1 MTEARQLDKNV
12 FLSIKHITPPSPPPQ
27 PPTPTVTISTT
38 PPPADST
45 APLLDPLSPT
55 SSTASTTRASTPSS
69 STSSTTPAPLSPASA
84 TQPTTATTAASNKPA
99 KRRLNDSATTD
110 DGKEAASEEAAKG
123 AGRVVK
129 RARGQPRGTKGLR
142 YFSIL
147 VCNKLSECNTA
158 SYNHI
163 ADMLIEESRRD
174 KRDEGRKT
182 TKKTT
187 PPPAATD
194 TAMDILAT
202 AGDEEGEG
210 YNAVEGEEKNV
221 RRRIYDA
228 LNVLMAIDMIVKD
241 KKIIRWNGPPLH
253 TLKLSHSTSSP
264 HHTSTSPPPDRLS
277 DLRAR
282 RSALVARLADKR
294 SLLTEQVL
302 EYVGMRSL
310 LERNAEVESGAMDG
324 DDVRLY
330 FPFVLVNTARS
341 TAIDCEMSEGRDAV
355 SMRYSDVFSLH
366 DQSVVVRMVGRGR
379 ERLWEN
385 IPKELQ
391 ELVVGLDDER
401 RQGEERERERREREK
416 KEMEEERQRLVEG
429 TRRQVEEMRAN
440 EEEEDEDQPG
450 SGHLLS
456 SHMLLA
462 DEPDTLPRLLHSAPF
477 ASPLNLQRLNTSHFP
492 FPVLPSPPQSSF
504 LSSAVSAAYL
514 HTPFKQSPL
523 TKHLSTAS
531 SASLSPSS
539 PFLCASSYPALGL
552 PFSPPFMQ
560 SSPGR
565 SLSSSS
571 PLLHSAAASSPFVP
585 SLSSRASM
593 LAGGGRLGVLPAS
606 SSRLFAGGGEV
617 GSGGGAG
624 SGGVRRANSLLLGGG
639 VLSGDEAM
647 SNPQIV
653 VS

>member
-1 MTEARQLDKNV
+1 MSEARQLDKNV
-12 FLSIKHITPPSPPPQ
+12 FLSIKQMTPPPPSPSPSSPSI
-27 PPTPTVTISTT
+27 TISAAT
-38 PPPADST
+38 PPPVDTST
-45 APLLDPLSPT
+45 PLADPLSPS

-69 STSSTTPAPLSPASA
+69 TSSTPAPLSPASA
-84 TQPTTATTAASNKPA
+84 STSATNKST
-99 KRRLNDSATTD
+99 KRRLTDISTTD
-110 DGKEAASEEAAKG
+110 DDKLDPATLQSDTAKANGKPT
-123 AGRVVK
+123 K

-163 ADMLIEESRRD
+163 ADLLIEESRRD
-174 KRDEGRKT
+174 KRDEGRKPAKRPT
-182 TKKTT
+182 AAAAA
-187 PPPAATD
+187 AAT
-194 TAMDILAT
+194 AT
-202 AGDEEGEG
+202 DAAVEAAAAGDEEGDG
-210 YNAVEGEEKNV
+210 LGTVEGEEKNV

-241 KKIIRWNGPPLH
+241 RKMIRWNGPPAH
-253 TLKLSHSTSSP
+253 TLQLSNSSNSP
-264 HHTSTSPPPDRLS
+264 ASSTSPPPDRLS
-277 DLRAR
+277 ELRAK
-282 RSALVARLADKR
+282 RSTLLSRLADKR

-310 LERNAEVESGAMDG
+310 LERNAEVESGSIDG

-391 ELVVGLDDER
+391 GLVVGLDEER
-401 RQGEERERERREREK
+401 RQGEEREAERRERER
-416 KEMEEERQRLVEG
+416 KEMEEERQQLAER
-429 TRRQVEEMRAN
+429 TRRRAEEMRATE
-440 EEEEDEDQPG
+440 EEEEDEQPG
-450 SGHLLS
+450 AHLLGSHMLADERLLS
-456 SHMLLA
+456 SV
-462 DEPDTLPRLLHSAPF
+462 PF
-477 ASPLNLQRLNTSHFP
+477 PSPLNMQLLNTSHSP
-492 FPVLPSPPQSSF
+492 YPVLPSPPQSSF
-504 LSSAVSAAYL
+504 LSSAVTASYL
-514 HTPFKQSPL
+514 HTPFKPSPL
-523 TKHLSTAS
+523 TKHLSALS

-552 PFSPPFMQ
+552 PFSPPFLQ
-560 SSPGR
+560 ASPGR

-571 PLLHSAAASSPFVP
+571 PLLHSAASSSPFAP
-585 SLSSRASM
+585 SLSSRPSLLASHAR
-593 LAGGGRLGVLPAS
+593 LAAAPAS
-606 SSRLFAGGGEV
+606 SSRLFAGIGESSAV
-617 GSGGGAG
+617 GAS
-624 SGGVRRANSLLLGGG
+624 VRRANSLLLGNG
-639 VLSGDEAM
+639 VLSGEETM
-647 SNPQIV
+647 SSPQII

>member
-12 FLSIKHITPPSPPPQ
+12 FFSIRQMTPPPHSTSPS
-27 PPTPTVTISTT
+27 TTSVTSSTT
-38 PPPADST
+38 PPPVDIS
-45 APLLDPLSPT
+45 APLIDPLSPS

-69 STSSTTPAPLSPASA
+69 TSSLAAPTSPASA
-84 TQPTTATTAASNKPA
+84 TTLADTNKPA
-99 KRRLNDSATTD
+99 KRRLNDIGSTD
-110 DGKEAASEEAAKG
+110 DEKQPDSTQQSDTARAANGKPAK
-123 AGRVVK
+123 RP
-129 RARGQPRGTKGLR
+129 RGQPRGTKGLR

-187 PPPAATD
+187 ATTD
-194 TAMDILAT
+194 GVAEAVMG
-202 AGDEEGEG
+202 GDEDGEG
-210 YNAVEGEEKNV
+210 GGGVEDEEKNV

-241 KKIIRWNGPPLH
+241 KKTIRWNGPPLH
-253 TLKLSHSTSSP
+253 TLKPSNSSSSP
-264 HHTSTSPPPDRLS
+264 SSTSPPPDRLS
-277 DLRAR
+277 DLRTK
-282 RSALVARLADKR
+282 RSALLSRLADKR

-310 LERNAEVESGAMDG
+310 LERNNAEVESGSMDG

-330 FPFVLVNTARS
+330 FPFVLVNTSRS

-391 ELVVGLDDER
+391 GLVVGLDEER
-401 RQGEERERERREREK
+401 RHGEERERERRERES
-416 KEMEEERQRLVEG
+416 KEMETERHRLVGG
-429 TRRQVEEMRAN
+429 TRRRVEEMRSN
-440 EEEEDEDQPG
+440 EDEDDEQPG
-450 SGHLLS
+450 GHLLGS
-456 SHMLLA
+456 LLA
-462 DEPDTLPRLLHSAPF
+462 DEAEVLPRLLTSVPF
-477 ASPLNLQRLNTSHFP
+477 ASPLNLQRLNTSHSP
-492 FPVLPSPPQSSF
+492 YPVLPSPPQTSF
-504 LSSAVSAAYL
+504 LSSGVSTSYL
-514 HTPFKQSPL
+514 HTPFKPSPL
-523 TKHLSTAS
+523 TKHLSASS

-552 PFSPPFMQ
+552 PFSPQFLQ
-560 SSPGR
+560 ASPGR

-571 PLLHSAAASSPFVP
+571 PLLHGAASSSPFATSLLGRP
-585 SLSSRASM
+585 SLLTSN
-593 LAGGGRLGVLPAS
+593 GRLAVPPAS
-606 SSRLFAGGGEV
+606 SSRLFGGG
-617 GSGGGAG
+617 GSDT
-624 SGGVRRANSLLLGGG
+624 SGVGVRRTNSLLLGNG
-639 VLSGDEAM
+639 VLSGDETM
-647 SNPQIV
+647 SSPQII

>member
-1 MTEARQLDKNV
+1 MA
-12 FLSIKHITPPSPPPQ
+12 
-27 PPTPTVTISTT
+27 
-38 PPPADST
+38 
-45 APLLDPLSPT
+45 
-55 SSTASTTRASTPSS
+55 
-69 STSSTTPAPLSPASA
+69 
-84 TQPTTATTAASNKPA
+84 NKPT
-99 KRRLNDSATTD
+99 KRRLTD
-110 DGKEAASEEAAKG
+110 ITASHDEKQDGG
-123 AGRVVK
+123 TQQGDAGKVGGKPSK

-163 ADMLIEESRRD
+163 ADLLIEESRRD

-182 TKKTT
+182 AKKS
-187 PPPAATD
+187 AAAVA
-194 TAMDILAT
+194 AMSAEVTVD
-202 AGDEEGEG
+202 GDEEGEG
-210 YNAVEGEEKNV
+210 GGVGVEGEEKNV

-241 KKIIRWNGPPLH
+241 KKMIRWNGPPLH
-253 TLKLSHSTSSP
+253 TLQPSSSSSP
-264 HHTSTSPPPDRLS
+264 STTPPPDRLS
-277 DLRAR
+277 ELRTR
-282 RSALVARLADKR
+282 RSVLLSRLADKR

-310 LERNAEVESGAMDG
+310 LERNAEVETGAIDG

-391 ELVVGLDDER
+391 GLVVGLDEEK
-401 RQGEERERERREREK
+401 RQGEERERERRERER

-429 TRRQVEEMRAN
+429 TRRRAEEMRTN
-440 EEEEDEDQPG
+440 DDEDDDQPT
-450 SGHLLS
+450 SHLLA

-462 DEPDTLPRLLHSAPF
+462 DEADALPRLLSSAPF
-477 ASPLNLQRLNTSHFP
+477 ASPFHLQRLNSSHSP
-492 FPVLPSPPQSSF
+492 YPVLPSPPHTSF
-504 LSSAVSAAYL
+504 LSSNMSASYL
-514 HTPFKQSPL
+514 TTPFKPSPL
-523 TKHLSTAS
+523 TKHLSVSS

-539 PFLCASSYPALGL
+539 PFLCSSSYPALGL
-552 PFSPPFMQ
+552 PFSPSFMQ

-571 PLLHSAAASSPFVP
+571 HLLHTAVSSLPFAP
-585 SLSSRASM
+585 SLSSRPSLLVSHA
-593 LAGGGRLGVLPAS
+593 RLGAPIMPAS
-606 SSRLFAGGGEV
+606 SSRLFAGGGE
-617 GSGGGAG
+617 SNSAA
-624 SGGVRRANSLLLGGG
+624 GGVRRANSLLLGNG

-647 SNPQIV
+647 SSPQII